1 MEIAELANSSVA
13 ELREHAETLNIP
25 YYATLRKPELV
36 FRIHQGLAPAD
47 AVPTIEGVLDIRP
60 EGYGFLRSGQWQYQY
75 GPDDVYVSPAHI
87 RRFSL
92 RKGDTLAGRVRPPR
106 RAERYLALASVER
119 VNGDCAEGLGDRAT
133 FDSLRPGYP
142 EGRLTLESPGGS
154 VAMRIMDLIAP
165 VGMGQRGLIV
175 SPPKAGKTTI
185 LREMAQAIS
194 VNHPRVEL
202 VVLLIDERPEEV
214 TEMEEL
220 VAGDVLASTFD
231 EPPRRHRQVAE
242 MALAK
247 AKRQVEHGRDVVILL
262 DSITR
267 LARAYNTL
275 ARHSGRIL
283 SGGLDAKVLQHPKRF
298 FGSARNITDGGSLT
312 IVATALVDTGSRM
325 DQVIFEEFKGTGNME
340 LVLDRRIADQRV
352 FPAIDLNLSGTRREE
367 LLLSKT
373 ERNRTF
379 LLRNFVA
386 DMPPADAVEFLA
398 QRLSRHDTNA
408 EFLDAMAAG
417 E

>member
-1 MEIAELANSSVA
+1 MDIAELANSSVA
-13 ELREHAETLNIP
+13 QLHERAEKLNIP

-36 FRIHQGLAPAD
+36 FRIHKGEAPAG

-60 EGYGFLRSGQWQYQY
+60 EGYGFLRSAHWQYVF
-75 GPDDVYVSPAHI
+75 GPDDVYVSPGHI

-92 RKGDTLAGRVRPPR
+92 RTGDTLAGRVRMPR
-106 RAERYLALASVER
+106 RGERYLALATVEQ
-119 VNGDCAEGLGDRAT
+119 VNGDGAEGLGERAT

-142 EGRLTLESPGGS
+142 DGRLTLESPGGS
-154 VAMRIMDLIAP
+154 IAMRIMDLIAP

-185 LREMAQAIS
+185 LREMAQAVS
-194 VNHPRVEL
+194 VNHPRVQL
-202 VVLLIDERPEEV
+202 IVLLIDERPEEV
-214 TEMEEL
+214 TEMEEC
-220 VAGDVLASTFD
+220 VEGDVLASTFD
-231 EPPRRHRQVAE
+231 EPAKRHRQVAE

-298 FGSARNITDGGSLT
+298 FGSARNIPGGGSLT
-312 IVATALVDTGSRM
+312 VVATALVDTGSRM

-340 LVLDRRIADQRV
+340 LILDRRVADQRV
-352 FPAIDLNLSGTRREE
+352 FPAIDLSRSGTRREE
-367 LLLSKT
+367 LLLTKT
-373 ERNRTF
+373 ELNRAF

-386 DMPPADAVEFLA
+386 DMPPADAVEFLS
-398 QRLSRHDTNA
+398 QRMARYETNA